1 MEKSV
6 KRLENWAVFF
16 AILSLALLFRIVSLQ
31 NELDEQHMD
40 LVRVEMEYQRLE
52 HRSQFYME
60 QYDKVS
66 EQRSYY
72 YDRLVQITN
81 NNEAQRYLEENRY
94 D

>member
-31 NELDEQHMD
+31 NELAEQHMD

-52 HRSQFYME
+52 RRAQFYLE
-60 QYDKVS
+60 EYQDVAD
-66 EQRSYY
+66 QRTYY

-81 NNEAQRYLEENRY
+81 NNEAQRYLEEQ
-94 D
+94 

>member
-16 AILSLALLFRIVSLQ
+16 AILSLALLWIIVYLQ
-31 NELDEQHMD
+31 DELVESRHD
-40 LVRVEMEYQRLE
+40 LVSIEMEYQRLE

-81 NNEAQRYLEENRY
+81 NNEAQRYLEEQ
-94 D
+94 

>member
-52 HRSQFYME
+52 HRSQFYLE
-60 QYDKVS
+60 EYQDVAD
-66 EQRSYY
+66 QRTYY

-81 NNEAQRYLEENRY
+81 NNEAQRYLEEN
-94 D
+94 

>member
-1 MEKSV
+1 MNKTV

-52 HRSQFYME
+52 RRAQFYLE

-81 NNEAQRYLEENRY
+81 NNEAKKYLEEN
-94 D
+94 

>member
-1 MEKSV
+1 M
-6 KRLENWAVFF
+6 ENWAVFF

-81 NNEAQRYLEENRY
+81 NNEAQRYLEEK
-94 D
+94 

>member
-81 NNEAQRYLEENRY
+81 NNEAQRYLEEQ
-94 D
+94 

>member
-1 MEKSV
+1 M
-6 KRLENWAVFF
+6 
-16 AILSLALLFRIVSLQ
+16 Q

-81 NNEAQRYLEENRY
+81 NNEAQRYLEEN
-94 D
+94 

>member
-52 HRSQFYME
+52 RRAQFYLE

-66 EQRSYY
+66 EQRTYY

-81 NNEAQRYLEENRY
+81 NNEAQRYLEEQ
-94 D
+94 

>member
-1 MEKSV
+1 MNKTV
-6 KRLENWAVFF
+6 KKLERWAMFF

-66 EQRSYY
+66 EQRTYY

-81 NNEAQRYLEENRY
+81 NNEAQRYLEEQ
-94 D
+94 

>member
-52 HRSQFYME
+52 RRAQFYLE
-60 QYDKVS
+60 EYQDAVD
-66 EQRSYY
+66 QRTYY

-81 NNEAQRYLEENRY
+81 NNEAQRYLEEN
-94 D
+94 

>member
-31 NELDEQHMD
+31 NELVETRHD
-40 LVRVEMEYQRLE
+40 LVSIEMEYQRLE

-66 EQRSYY
+66 EQRTYY
-72 YDRLVQITN
+72 YARLVQITN
-81 NNEAQRYLEENRY
+81 NNEAQRYLEEN
-94 D
+94 

>member
-81 NNEAQRYLEENRY
+81 NNEAQRYLEEN
-94 D
+94 

>member
-6 KRLENWAVFF
+6 KKLENWAIFF

-31 NELDEQHMD
+31 NELAEQHMD
-40 LVRVEMEYQRLE
+40 LVSVEMEYQRLE

-66 EQRSYY
+66 EQRTYY

-81 NNEAQRYLEENRY
+81 NDEAQRYLEEQ
-94 D
+94 

>member
-6 KRLENWAVFF
+6 KKLESWAMFF
-16 AILSLALLFRIVSLQ
+16 AVLSLALLFRIVSLQ

-52 HRSQFYME
+52 RRAQFYLE

-66 EQRSYY
+66 DQRTYY

-81 NNEAQRYLEENRY
+81 NNEAQRYLEEN
-94 D
+94 

>member
-1 MEKSV
+1 MEKSI
-6 KRLENWAVFF
+6 KKLENWAMFF

-66 EQRSYY
+66 EQRTYY

-81 NNEAQRYLEENRY
+81 NNEAQRYLEEK
-94 D
+94 

>member
-6 KRLENWAVFF
+6 KKLESW
-16 AILSLALLFRIVSLQ
+16 AILFAVICLAMLWRIVYLQ
-31 NELDEQHMD
+31 DELVETRHD
-40 LVRVEMEYQRLE
+40 LVSIEMEYQRLE

-81 NNEAQRYLEENRY
+81 NNEAQRYLEEN
-94 D
+94 

>member
-66 EQRSYY
+66 EQRTYY

-81 NNEAQRYLEENRY
+81 NNEAQRYLEDN
-94 D
+94 

>member
-52 HRSQFYME
+52 RRAQFYME

-66 EQRSYY
+66 DQRTYY

-81 NNEAQRYLEENRY
+81 NNEAQRYLE
-94 D
+94 DK

>member
-6 KRLENWAVFF
+6 KKLENWAVFF

-81 NNEAQRYLEENRY
+81 NNEAQRYLEEK
-94 D
+94 